1 MLKEFLKCNKGLV
14 ILCFFCYNYIGD
26 FMDYTPKKMQ
36 EFLEKNNFNLKKKYG
51 QNFIVDENIIT
62 SIINKAEIDKDTL
75 VIEIGPGAGSLT
87 YKLAQYAKNVLCY
100 EIDTT
105 LKNILAESLKEYN
118 NVEIKY
124 IDFLCA
130 NVNEDLKKYD
140 FKKLYVVANLPY
152 YITTPIIIKIVED
165 SIPVD
170 KMCVMVQKEVGDRF
184 KAVPGTKD
192 YGSLSVYINYY
203 FNVRKLLDISRNVFL
218 PKPNV
223 DSIVVEFSK
232 KSDIKIVKNEELFF
246 KLIRDSFNQKRK
258 TLRNNLKT
266 YDLKIIE
273 EVLSKYNLDLSV
285 RAEAM
290 SIDIFIDIANE
301 LS

>member
-1 MLKEFLKCNKGLV
+1 
-14 ILCFFCYNYIGD
+14 
-26 FMDYTPKKMQ
+26 MDYSPKKMQ
-36 EFLEKNNFNLKKKYG
+36 EILEKNNFNLKKKFG

-62 SIINKAEIDKDTL
+62 SIINKTEIDKDTL

-105 LKNILAESLKEYN
+105 LKNILLETLSEFD
-118 NVEIKY
+118 NVEI
-124 IDFLCA
+124 IFNDFLNA
-130 NVNEDLKKYD
+130 NINEDIKKYSY
-140 FKKLYVVANLPY
+140 KKLYVVANLPY
-152 YITTPIIIKIVED
+152 YITTPIIVKLIED
-165 SIPVD
+165 SINVD

-203 FNVRKLLDISRNVFL
+203 FNVKKLIDVSRNVFL

-223 DSIVVEFSK
+223 DSIVIEFSK
-232 KSDIKIVKNEELFF
+232 KNDISKVINEKLFF

-258 TLRNNLKT
+258 TLRNNLKE
-266 YDLKIIE
+266 YDLNTIE
-273 EVLSKYNLDLSV
+273 NVLKKYNLDLSV
-285 RAEAM
+285 RAEALP
-290 SIDIFIDIANE
+290 IEIFIDIAN
-301 LS
+301 SISK